1 MKRFVIGLAIAG
13 AFAGGIA
20 LAQGVGDKS
29 FADCKRALGE
39 IAGDIAG
46 YQARL
51 DNGYAQIATAT
62 AGLEAMPAKWGD
74 YLGTINAEAAANP
87 DNEARTLQAA
97 EAALLQAEFV
107 ALRSTAQAQKAA
119 LGAL

>member
-1 MKRFVIGLAIAG
+1 
-13 AFAGGIA
+13 
-20 LAQGVGDKS
+20 
-29 FADCKRALGE
+29 
-39 IAGDIAG
+39 
-46 YQARL
+46 
-51 DNGYAQIATAT
+51 
-62 AGLEAMPAKWGD
+62 MPAKWGD